1 MKFSVLMSIY
11 EKEKPQYF
19 VEALESVLNQ
29 TVIPNEIVII
39 EDGKL
44 TKDLQ
49 DSIIS
54 FTYTTPDY
62 LAKTEREKLVVYIR
76 KEPVVYEWKG
86 GKMCIRDRCG
96 VVC

>member
-49 DSIIS
+49 DII
-54 FTYTTPDY
+54 FMY
-62 LAKTEREKLVVYIR
+62 
-76 KEPVVYEWKG
+76 KENIQIVLRTIHLK
-86 GKMCIRDRCG
+86 KIKD
-96 VVC
+96 